1 MNPLYLTYFYL
12 VLIVGLI
19 IGLGFSISFYVDEKN
34 KKDEDQDKN
43 KLNWSLAGIIITSL
57 LLVSLTSLF
66 IFAFIRTNKNPIDR
80 EGWWIPKIRDNYLQ
94 GEKLLGGYD
103 TTDNT
108 PFKNDSDN
116 EKTPLLTRSRSTDK
130 NFLKFPNLEEEDV

>member
-1 MNPLYLTYFYL
+1 M
-12 VLIVGLI
+12 LIVGLI

-66 IFAFIRTNKNPIDR
+66 IFAFIRTNKNPIVR

-116 EKTPLLTRSRSTDK
+116 EKTPLLTRSRSRSTDK

>member
-66 IFAFIRTNKNPIDR
+66 IFAFIRTNKSPIDKK
-80 EGWWIPKIRDNYLQ
+80 WWISEIRDNYSK

-108 PFKNDSDN
+108 PLKNDSDN

-130 NFLKFPNLEEEDV
+130 KFLKFPNLEEDV